1 MYDPRLFFLC
11 LLMTAAALCMP
22 RYVIRKRKRHI
33 SPDLFFNKLKWKL
46 QTGEM
51 SGFSTFRVDV
61 YEFRFCPVLSEEISQ
76 QFVEF
81 AETLDMTQVRS
92 VMILFVWLYQHR
104 IKFRLVFCWNKEL
117 PAGYNLKNILMPR
130 KVRKTLYKCGHDD
143 LMACPL
149 EYLKKRIYGKETR

>member
-1 MYDPRLFFLC
+1 MHDPRLFFLC

-22 RYVIRKRKRHI
+22 RYVIRKRKQHM

-51 SGFSTFRVDV
+51 TGFTVFTIDVYTFR
-61 YEFRFCPVLSEEISQ
+61 FTPALSDNMSQ
-76 QFVEF
+76 KFVEF
-81 AETLDMTQVRS
+81 AETLDMVQVRS
-92 VMILFVWLYQHR
+92 VMMLFVWLYQHD
-104 IKFRLVFCWNKEL
+104 IKFRLVFHWNKEL
-117 PAGYNLKNILMPR
+117 PPGYNLKNILMPR

-149 EYLKKRIYGKETR
+149 EDLKKRIYGKET